1 MTATRYAA
9 PKAAIYDVVIV
20 GGAVMG
26 SSTAYWLTES
36 PDSKGR
42 VLVVERD
49 STYHQAPSARAASCI
64 RQQFSQPIN
73 VLISQF
79 GVEFIRGFRA
89 RMQKHYPGEI
99 APDLAFREHGFLY
112 CWRPEDV
119 DAARDRTELQRSLG
133 AHTQFLTPADIK
145 KNFPWANVDDLGGAS
160 WASEAEGWFDNIG
173 LLNGLRHA
181 AKSQGAEYIDNE
193 VVGVERQGDRVTAV
207 KLQTGERVACGTL
220 VNAAGGRGRL
230 VANMAGLD
238 IPVERRKR
246 DLFIFASARPVE
258 GRMPHVVDITGSFC
272 RPEGQFYLSG
282 DSPVEDPEAD
292 HDDYETR
299 HEDFE
304 ERVWPALVNRIPQ
317 FDAIKLQRFWSC
329 HYDYNTLDHNAI
341 VGPHSEVRNF
351 IFVNG
356 FSGHGLQQSPAVG
369 RAVAELI
376 LHGGYKTLDLTDMG
390 YERVPANRPFL
401 EEAII

>member
-1 MTATRYAA
+1 
-9 PKAAIYDVVIV
+9 
-20 GGAVMG
+20 
-26 SSTAYWLTES
+26 
-36 PDSKGR
+36 
-42 VLVVERD
+42 
-49 STYHQAPSARAASCI
+49 
-64 RQQFSQPIN
+64 
-73 VLISQF
+73 
-79 GVEFIRGFRA
+79 
-89 RMQKHYPGEI
+89 
-99 APDLAFREHGFLY
+99 
-112 CWRPEDV
+112 
-119 DAARDRTELQRSLG
+119 
-133 AHTQFLTPADIK
+133 
-145 KNFPWANVDDLGGAS
+145 
-160 WASEAEGWFDNIG
+160 
-173 LLNGLRHA
+173 
-181 AKSQGAEYIDNE
+181 
-193 VVGVERQGDRVTAV
+193 
-207 KLQTGERVACGTL
+207 
-220 VNAAGGRGRL
+220 
-230 VANMAGLD
+230 
-238 IPVERRKR
+238 
-246 DLFIFASARPVE
+246 
-258 GRMPHVVDITGSFC
+258 MPHVIDITGSFC